1 MHTLKLLA
9 KAEHLPQWMQ
19 FIADCAQEH
28 GLPSKRIREIEL
40 ALEEVLVNVC
50 HYAYPEDTGDVEV
63 TCTVDAQQRFIINIV
78 DQGIAFDPLLLEAPD
93 LTADVDSRQVG
104 GLGVFLVRRLM
115 DDVSYRREDDQNIM
129 KLIVNPSLQ
138 R

>member
-9 KAEHLPQWMQ
+9 KVEHLPQWMQ
-19 FIADCAQEH
+19 FIAGCAQAY

-50 HYAYPEDTGDVEV
+50 QYAYPEDTGDVEV
-63 TCTVDAQQRFIINIV
+63 TCNVDAQQHFIINII
-78 DQGIAFDPLLLEAPD
+78 DQGIAFDPLALEAPD
-93 LTADVDSRQVG
+93 LTADVNSRQVG

-115 DDVSYRREDDQNIM
+115 DDVSYRRENDQNIM
-129 KLIVNPSLQ
+129 KLTVDPRLQ

>member
-9 KAEHLPQWMQ
+9 KVEHLPQWMQ
-19 FIADCAQEH
+19 FIADHAQAY
-28 GLPSKRIREIEL
+28 GFPSKRIREIEL
-40 ALEEVLVNVC
+40 ALEEVLVNIC
-50 HYAYPEDTGDVEV
+50 QYAYPDTAGDVEV
-63 TCTVDAQQRFIINIV
+63 ACSVDAQQRFMIKII
-78 DQGIAFDPLLLEAPD
+78 DQGMAFDPLSLEAPD

-115 DDVSYRREDDQNIM
+115 DDVSYRRENDQNIL
-129 KLIVNPSLQ
+129 KLTVDLHRQ